1 MPKPA
6 SATSTSSW
14 RGAIGRRSWCAS
26 PRRSCRGCGLSSRAN
41 APATPFTGSALT
53 PQRRPEPRI
62 ASIWPSSGR
71 VGLGRIVATNATAE
85 VIQTEGADTLERP
98 GLPPMVQ
105 RVLARV
111 PARYLTWLPLVA
123 VTSLSFG
130 MNAWRLGQAGW
141 GNTYY
146 AAAVRS
152 MTLSWSNF
160 FFGAFDPGGFIT
172 VDKPPFFLWM
182 GALSARLFGYSTW
195 SILLPSALAGAATV
209 GILWLIVRRY
219 FGAAAATI
227 AALALALTPISVAVN
242 RLNLPEPFYLLA
254 LVGAAG
260 AVLRSLES
268 RRWWTW
274 AALAG
279 LLVGI
284 AFNSKMLAGWIPG
297 PAFVIAILV
306 GWPGPWRAALRPTL
320 GRLVVLGA
328 VTLVASASW
337 MVVVDRWPVD
347 SRPYIGGSTDNT
359 VQDLVLG
366 YNGISRVDGDGQ
378 GFNRNRGAQP
388 PAGAP
393 APNRDGGPPAGFG
406 PGFGPGPGGPAP
418 GPGRP
423 PGPGG
428 TNGPGGIIAGTPGT
442 WRMFDAA
449 NGGQIAWLLPFAL
462 IGAVWSAYLWRGH
475 AARRATLA
483 IFVGWVLLHAAVFS
497 YAEGIYHSYYT
508 AALAPGIAALVG
520 INAVTAIEAV
530 RRHRA
535 WLVVVVLALAVTV
548 LVQVDVAGR
557 RPDFFGWLRPYVVA
571 GAIAGGGVL
580 AVATFW
586 RRVPHQAGLGLT
598 LGALLLLPG
607 AWSFAETNQR
617 PLNAS
622 LPQAGPRQGAAGR
635 TFGSQAFDDGTSQ
648 IAEWLRAH
656 NDEALRWDLAV
667 ASAQTGSTLIA
678 RHSLSVMALGGFS
691 GRDRT
696 ISVEEFAAIVA
707 RGDVR
712 YVSTDTAGVPGP
724 PPNAQPAPG
733 SPQPVPG
740 TPGTAPP
747 RIGPPRIRPNG
758 TPASDGA
765 PAGVPPGGAPRG
777 PQPQPSGPQPQRV
790 PPPNAATRQDGPTAI
805 MSAVSAAC

>member
-1 MPKPA
+1 M
-6 SATSTSSW
+6 ATD
-14 RGAIGRRSWCAS
+14 
-26 PRRSCRGCGLSSRAN
+26 
-41 APATPFTGSALT
+41 
-53 PQRRPEPRI
+53 
-62 ASIWPSSGR
+62 
-71 VGLGRIVATNATAE
+71 ATAD

-111 PARYLTWLPLVA
+111 PERYLRWLPLAGV
-123 VTSLSFG
+123 VSLAFG

-195 SILLPSALAGAATV
+195 AILLPSAFAGAATV

-219 FGAAAATI
+219 FGTAAATI

-260 AVLRSLES
+260 AILRSLEA
-268 RRWWTW
+268 RRWWVW

-297 PAFVIAILV
+297 PAFVLAILV
-306 GWPGPWRAALRPTL
+306 GWSGPWRAALRPTL

-328 VTLVASASW
+328 VTLAASASW
-337 MVVVDRWPVD
+337 MLVVDRWPED
-347 SRPYIGGSTDNT
+347 ARPYIGGSTDNT

-378 GFNRNRGAQP
+378 GFGRNRGAQP
-388 PAGAP
+388 PASPP
-393 APNRDGGPPAGFG
+393 APGNGGQPPGV
-406 PGFGPGPGGPAP
+406 GPGPVGP
-418 GPGRP
+418 P

-428 TNGPGGIIAGTPGT
+428 ARGPGGIIAGTPGT

-449 NGGQIAWLLPFAL
+449 NGGQIGWLLPFAL
-462 IGAVWSAYLWRGH
+462 IGAGWSAYLWRDH

-520 INAVTAIEAV
+520 INAVTAIEVV

-535 WLVVVVLALAVTV
+535 WLVLVVLALAVTV
-548 LVQVDVAGR
+548 LVQIDVAGR
-557 RPDFFGWLRPYVVA
+557 EPNFFGWLRPYVVA
-571 GAIAGGGVL
+571 GAVAGGGAL

-586 RRVPHQAGLGLT
+586 RRVPHQAGMGLAV
-598 LGALLLLPG
+598 GALLLLPG
-607 AWSFAETNQR
+607 AWSFAETNQ
-617 PLNAS
+617 PSLNAS

-635 TFGSQAFDDGTSQ
+635 TFGSQAFDDGTGQ

-656 NDEALRWDLAV
+656 NDESPRWDLAV

-733 SPQPVPG
+733 PPQPVPG
-740 TPGTAPP
+740 TPGFTPP
-747 RIGPPRIRPNG
+747 RIGPNG
-758 TPASDGA
+758 ALAPDGA
-765 PAGVPPGGAPRG
+765 PAGARPGGAPRG
-777 PQPQPSGPQPQRV
+777 PRPQPSGAQPGALPQRV
-790 PPPNAATRQDGPTAI
+790 PPPNAAPLQDGPTAI
-805 MSAVSAAC
+805 MNAVRAACTPVRDPSLPQRYRTSLYDCAGRAEALGVAASSNRP